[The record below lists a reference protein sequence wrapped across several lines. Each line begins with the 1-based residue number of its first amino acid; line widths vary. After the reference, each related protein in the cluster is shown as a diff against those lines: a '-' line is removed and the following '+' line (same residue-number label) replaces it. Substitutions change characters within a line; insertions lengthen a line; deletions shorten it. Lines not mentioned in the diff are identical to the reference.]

1 MVKICGKFNNTFLLN
16 SDASNPDQLNFEEN
30 IEGDEIDFMEEEED
44 TIISEPEQ
52 LNLEGNFQSLA
63 ADISEASNLPEPNG
77 NCILYSY
84 V

>member
-1 MVKICGKFNNTFLLN
+1 MVKICGKSNNTFLLN
-16 SDASNPDQLNFEEN
+16 LDASNPDQINFEEN

-63 ADISEASNLPEPNG
+63 EDISEASNLPEPNG